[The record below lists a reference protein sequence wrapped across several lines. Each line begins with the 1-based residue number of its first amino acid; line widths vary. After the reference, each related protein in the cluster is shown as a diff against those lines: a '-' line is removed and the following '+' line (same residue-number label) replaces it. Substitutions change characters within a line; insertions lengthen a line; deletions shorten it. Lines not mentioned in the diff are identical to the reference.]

1 MVATMA
7 GCNDGDPG
15 LRRPLLPLFLD
26 FNGRPVVIFG
36 GGAVGERKAE
46 LFSRHGPVRLFAR
59 DISPSLRKLLKDDKR
74 QIEFVRCDLSLGF
87 SRFLEGA
94 FLAVPAT
101 SDSDL
106 NRAIEQEARLRG
118 ILVNSVDG
126 VGDVVVPSI
135 LNKGH
140 ITIAISTENPA
151 LSKYLRMKLD
161 LLLSENF
168 EEMARLL
175 SEVRRENRALVPIQ
189 RDRAKIIW
197 QILEDEEIW
206 RLLSISYDDAL
217 SKARSYVRPDERG

>member
-1 MVATMA
+1 MGATMS
-7 GCNDGDPG
+7 GCNDADSGHS
-15 LRRPLLPLFLD
+15 RQLLPLFLD
-26 FNGRPVVIFG
+26 FKGRLVVIFG

-59 DISPSLRKLLKDDKR
+59 DISPSLRMLLKDDKR
-74 QIEFVRCDLSLGF
+74 QIVFVRCDLSFGF
-87 SRFLEGA
+87 SRFLDGA

-101 SDSDL
+101 SDSEL
-106 NRAIEQEARLRG
+106 NHAIEQEARLRG
-118 ILVNSVDG
+118 ILVNSVEG

-135 LNKGH
+135 LKKGH
-140 ITIAISTENPA
+140 ISIAISTENPA

-161 LLLSENF
+161 LFLSGNF

-175 SEVRRENRALVPIQ
+175 SEIRRENKELVPIQ
-189 RDRAKIIW
+189 RDRAKIIL

-217 SKARSYVRPDERG
+217 SKARSYARPD

>member
-1 MVATMA
+1 MSATMA
-7 GCNDGDPG
+7 DCNDGDAG
-15 LRRPLLPLFLD
+15 RRRPLLPLFLD
-26 FNGRPVVIFG
+26 FKDRLVAIFG

-59 DISPSLRKLLKDDKR
+59 DISPGLRKLQKDDKR
-74 QIEFVRCDLSLGF
+74 QIEFVLCDLSLGF
-87 SRFLEGA
+87 SRFLDGV

-101 SDSDL
+101 SDSEL
-106 NRAIEQEARLRG
+106 NHAIEQEARLRG
-118 ILVNSVDG
+118 ILVNSVEG
-126 VGDVVVPSI
+126 AGDVVVPSI
-135 LNKGH
+135 LKRGH
-140 ITIAISTENPA
+140 ISIAISTENPA

-175 SEVRRENRALVPIQ
+175 SEIRRENRELVPFQ

-206 RLLSISYDDAL
+206 RFLGISYDDAL